1 MKRQTTKQDNHVS
14 NFANFCKKVQ
24 VLVIGSPLLKPA
36 IEFHS
41 QRVIVNDLQRF
52 EVNEIL
58 WRRL

>member
-14 NFANFCKKVQ
+14 NFADFCRKVQ

-52 EVNEIL
+52 
-58 WRRL
+58 